1 MAINKYNVVE
11 SGNVSL
17 GQVGSLLETGND
29 AVTGKKILAI
39 QFLEDTVFTSLT
51 PESGTNQYI
60 GSINNGGD
68 SVASVTFP
76 QGITVFGRWSGFQLS
91 SGKVVAYLG

>member
-17 GQVGSLLETGND
+17 GQVGSLLETSSG

-60 GSINNGGD
+60 GSTNHGGD